1 MTTNPKAPKFRI
13 RRNSG
18 QSAEAGASDAI
29 SLKPATEDGF
39 GDAAFPGSSK
49 AETDAVA
56 ETAITSSKLE
66 G

>member
-13 RRNSG
+13 RRS
-18 QSAEAGASDAI
+18 SAQAPAGSDDAK
-29 SLKPATEDGF
+29 SLKPKTEDGF

-56 ETAITSSKLE
+56 EAAIASIPP
-66 G
+66 